1 MVKVVINDSTKKLNF
16 FPAKNGIYSYYS
28 PHMILHQ
35 QNLDYD
41 KPCQYAFGTYVQAHN
56 EPDPSN
62 TNAPHTLDCICLQ
75 YSDNE
80 QGGHDLLHLQTN
92 CMITCH
98 CITSIPITP
107 AVIKMVHLIAE
118 KHGMPKHLKLTNHP
132 GQVLYNRTW
141 IAGVDY
147 DEDKF
152 EDEDYDPNS
161 DEDEDS
167 NDSNDSDDDDDD
179 EDMYDKKD
187 PDAIAALKDPTTLQD
202 DEDSEESD
210 VKQQP
215 QVKELDKEK
224 ESEEESEE
232 EKDPNPTTAKEQ
244 TVPENAG

>member
-1 MVKVVINDSTKKLNF
+1 MPLHHFYPHYSSGYQDGTPHSRETWY
-16 FPAKNGIYSYYS
+16 AKTFEDNQPPRTS
-28 PHMILHQ
+28 P
-35 QNLDYD
+35 
-41 KPCQYAFGTYVQAHN
+41 
-56 EPDPSN
+56 
-62 TNAPHTLDCICLQ
+62 LQ
-75 YSDNE
+75 W
-80 QGGHDLLHLQTN
+80 
-92 CMITCH
+92 
-98 CITSIPITP
+98 
-107 AVIKMVHLIAE
+107 
-118 KHGMPKHLKLTNHP
+118 
-132 GQVLYNRTW
+132 TW